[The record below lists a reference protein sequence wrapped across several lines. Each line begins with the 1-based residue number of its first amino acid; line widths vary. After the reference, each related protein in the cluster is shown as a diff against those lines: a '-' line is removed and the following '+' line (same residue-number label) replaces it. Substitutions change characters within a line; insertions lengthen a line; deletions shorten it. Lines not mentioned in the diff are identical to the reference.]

1 MIYSIPRS
9 TSAKCRWSP
18 PSFCPFCRA
27 RVRPGEK
34 PAATL
39 AARVSAQ
46 HADPPRRILLRPPER
61 HPVGAPD
68 VSRADPDRGQ
78 RRGIRGRQYPG
89 DLPAPVSCQRDAD
102 GRLVGLVFDSASPL
116 PAHVT
121 NRWLVAVD
129 SSDSALRAVA
139 HAAGQG
145 GAMTACVLHLV
156 NVQPWLDAE
165 VAEAELA
172 QRAWLATARARA
184 LLDANSR
191 PWRLHVAMGGAAE
204 QIIALTGR
212 LDCSG
217 IVIGSRGLGVT
228 ESLLLGSVTYKLM
241 HLSPYPGMVVP

>member
-1 MIYSIPRS
+1 MYSIPQS
-9 TSAKCRWSP
+9 TSAKGQWSP
-18 PSFCPFCRA
+18 PSFGPVCRA
-27 RVRPGEK
+27 KPGEEA
-34 PAATL
+34 AATL
-39 AARVSAQ
+39 AARVSAH

-78 RRGIRGRQYPG
+78 RFGIRGRQYPI
-89 DLPAPVSCQRDAD
+89 DLPAPGSCQRDAD
-102 GRLVGLVFDSASPL
+102 GRLVGLVFDSVSPL
-116 PAHVT
+116 PAPVT

-184 LLDANSR
+184 ARRKQPTLAAACRDGRGCRANHCADR
-191 PWRLHVAMGGAAE
+191 AARL
-204 QIIALTGR
+204 
-212 LDCSG
+212 
-217 IVIGSRGLGVT
+217 
-228 ESLLLGSVTYKLM
+228 
-241 HLSPYPGMVVP
+241 

>member
-1 MIYSIPRS
+1 MIYSIPQS
-9 TSAKCRWSP
+9 TSAKCRCSP
-18 PSFCPFCRA
+18 PSSWPFCRTRA
-27 RVRPGEK
+27 RPGEN

-39 AARVSAQ
+39 AARASAH
-46 HADPPRRILLRPPER
+46 HADLPRRILLRPPER
-61 HPVGAPD
+61 HPVGDPD
-68 VSRADPDRGQ
+68 VFRADLDRGQ
-78 RRGIRGRQYPG
+78 RRGIRGRQHPI
-89 DLPAPVSCQRDAD
+89 DLPAPASCQHDAD
-102 GRLVGLVFDSASPL
+102 GRLVGLVFDSAPPL

-156 NVQPWLDAE
+156 NVQPWFSVEA
-165 VAEAELA
+165 VEAELA

-184 LLDANSR
+184 LLDANSQ
-191 PWRLHVAMGGAAE
+191 PWRLHVVMGEAAE
-204 QIIALTGR
+204 QIIALTER

-217 IVIGSRGLGVT
+217 IVIGSRGLSVT

-241 HLSPYPGMVVP
+241 HRSPYPGMVVP